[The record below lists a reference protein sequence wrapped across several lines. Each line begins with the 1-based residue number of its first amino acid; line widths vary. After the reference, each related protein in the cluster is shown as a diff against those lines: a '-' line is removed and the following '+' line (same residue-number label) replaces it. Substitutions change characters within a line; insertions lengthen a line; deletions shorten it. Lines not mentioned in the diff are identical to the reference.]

1 MELPI
6 ATVAG
11 TIIQS
16 RASHPRRIMPGF
28 SSRSPDQDGVSATAA
43 LAALGGHALIILAVL
58 LLSGRTQTVVVSPGV
73 VGVTLV
79 SDAPGGAAAAP
90 TATPAA
96 ASAPLQAAPRTP
108 SPDLAGER
116 LDHLLAADAAESPSA
131 PPLLPPPPMRGGRP
145 APGDSSSE
153 AGLADQTGASGSSQA
168 AQGLGQG
175 EGAEGIDLY
184 AAASLP
190 NVGSRPASPPA
201 GDLWKKVA
209 PCWRSAS
216 PRRATLMVE
225 IGDDGRLAGSPR
237 AVRKISAPVDPQ
249 LLLAE
254 RAAARALQACAPY
267 EGLSGRTWRVAFP

>member
-1 MELPI
+1 M
-6 ATVAG
+6 
-11 TIIQS
+11 S
-16 RASHPRRIMPGF
+16 GF
-28 SSRSPDQDGVSATAA
+28 SSRSPDVDGVSATAA

-58 LLSGRTQTVVVSPGV
+58 LLSGRTQTVVVSSGV

-79 SDAPGGAAAAP
+79 SDAPGGAATAP
-90 TATPAA
+90 TAAPAGAPAA
-96 ASAPLQAAPRTP
+96 PQAPSRTP
-108 SPDLAGER
+108 GPDLAGER
-116 LDHLLAADAAESPSA
+116 LDHLLAPDAAESPSTS
-131 PPLLPPPPMRGGRP
+131 PRLPPSPMRGGRP
-145 APGDSSSE
+145 ASGGSSGP
-153 AGLADQTGASGSSQA
+153 AGVAAQAETSGSSQA
-168 AQGLGQG
+168 NQGLGQG

-190 NVGSRPASPPA
+190 DVGSRPASPPA

-225 IGDDGRLAGSPR
+225 IGEGGRLTGSPK
-237 AVRKISAPVDPQ
+237 AVRKISGPADPQ